1 MPKIKKY
8 SYLSQKSIDKNSK
21 DTNIIYCGDCKKGFI
36 KVYDACEH
44 IKENKRR
51 QAKENNVVI
60 YL

>member
-1 MPKIKKY
+1 MKKIEKH
-8 SYLSQKSIDKNSK
+8 STLNQVV
-21 DTNIIYCGDCKKGFI
+21 IYCGDCKKGFI

>member
-1 MPKIKKY
+1 MKKIKKESYISENKKY
-8 SYLSQKSIDKNSK
+8 SILNQVG
-21 DTNIIYCGDCKKGFI
+21 IYCGDCKKGFI

-60 YL
+60 DL